1 MRYNPE
7 TERGITLDQINEQC
21 WGAVARSAGPTEPAL
36 CRVWDCT
43 NGRGWI
49 TTVQSVPIGRPCVT
63 IA

>member
-7 TERGITLDQINEQC
+7 TERGITLDQINAEC
-21 WGAVARSAGPTEPAL
+21 WNAVAHHPRAVEPVI
-36 CRVWDCT
+36 RQVWDCT
-43 NGRGWI
+43 NGGWI